1 MDGVLHVVKIIL
13 IILHLMPLPIVLRDF
28 LLMRFVSFF

>member
-13 IILHLMPLPIVLRDF
+13 IILHLVPLRIVSRDF